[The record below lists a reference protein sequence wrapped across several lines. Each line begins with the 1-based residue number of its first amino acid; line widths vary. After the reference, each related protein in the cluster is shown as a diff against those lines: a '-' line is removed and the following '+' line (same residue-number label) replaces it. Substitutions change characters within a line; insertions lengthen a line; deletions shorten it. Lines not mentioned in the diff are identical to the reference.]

1 MDGWEHLKH
10 RGIWFDFQQD
20 RFPSYIRNS
29 FSLYSSVTK
38 SCGLSCWSAC
48 SSLSSWGL
56 FLWRPSIV
64 QSHPDRPIIGLFA
77 ACRYLLLIVLSW
89 RSMKS
94 QWSVWTPT
102 KVVGVAIGKPVSQW
116 ADGYNKNEYHS
127 SHLTTIVSFPIYE
140 FITVFVC
147 LLLFYIIY
155 TINKRIVLLHIE
167 WLILLY
173 TV

>member
-1 MDGWEHLKH
+1 MFEEQMVQGVTTPLTDGRVRTLFTSHLKH

-38 SCGLSCWSAC
+38 SCGLSCWAAC

-116 ADGYNKNEYHS
+116 ADGYNKNDIEV
-127 SHLTTIVSFPIYE
+127 LNTTH
-140 FITVFVC
+140 
-147 LLLFYIIY
+147 
-155 TINKRIVLLHIE
+155 RI
-167 WLILLY
+167 
-173 TV
+173 